1 MAREAGLPPCQLPP
15 LFAHLAFVGTFT
27 VSLTTNGIN
36 NMASQLTIIVDNKC
50 TLIHFTSTALQGSD
64 NNAWFNIS
72 AEHIKLNN
80 AILDT
85 VSYYL
90 RVSGIA
96 TKVHYVTQTTPC
108 TYSVTYTA
116 TGHDTEMVSKSIIEL
131 MKLRTD
137 VQAGVPVT
145 ISRCP
150 FLGIS
155 WTPEIVC
162 DDREVIVEGVK
173 AYAHLVAPFE
183 KLKAEDF
190 AERIMQNTKKEEDIA
205 TARLIASLAKPQ
217 TLMTFEE
224 IEF

>member
-1 MAREAGLPPCQLPP
+1 
-15 LFAHLAFVGTFT
+15 
-27 VSLTTNGIN
+27 
-36 NMASQLTIIVDNKC
+36 MASQLTIIVDNKS
-50 TLIHFTSTALQGSD
+50 TIIHFTSTALQGSD

-96 TKVHYVTQTTPC
+96 TDVHYVTQTTPC

-116 TGHDTEMVSKSIIEL
+116 TGHDSEMVSKAIIEL

-162 DDREVIVEGVK
+162 DDRDVIVEGVK
-173 AYAHLVAPFE
+173 AYEHLVAPFE

-190 AERIMQNTKKEEDIA
+190 AERIIQSTQKEEDIA

-217 TLMTFEE
+217 TSMTFEE